1 MENKMLE
8 LLKTR
13 RSVRA
18 YKPEQIQAQELDA
31 VLEAGTYAP
40 TGMGMQ
46 SPVIVAV
53 QSPSYRRAVM
63 ELNQKARGMEGDP
76 YYGAPTIVLVLADP
90 ARGTCVEDASCVL
103 CTMMEAAHA
112 VGLASCWIHGE
123 REMFQLP
130 EGKALLRE
138 WGLPQDL
145 RGVGSLALG
154 YAAGPCPSPRS
165 ARPATSTK
173 SEKALANGPRKR
185 DRSFRFLPGAGF
197 PCNFPLEKL

>member
-13 RSVRA
+13 RSVRS
-18 YKPEQIQAQELDA
+18 YKPEQIAAQELDA

-53 QSPSYRRAVM
+53 QDAQTRQAVM
-63 ELNQKARGMEGDP
+63 ELNQQARGGSGDP

-90 ARGTCVEDASCVL
+90 ERGTCVEDGACVL
-103 CTMMEAAHA
+103 CNMMNAAHSL
-112 VGLASCWIHGE
+112 GLASCWIHGE

-130 EGKALLRE
+130 EGKALLRQ
-138 WGLPQDL
+138 WGLPETL
-145 RGVGSLALG
+145 RGVGSIALG
-154 YAAGPCPSPRS
+154 YAAGPLPQPPAWLIS
-165 ARPATSTK
+165 ALPALFLLVTAGGLLISYFV
-173 SEKALANGPRKR
+173 SRGIYERKE
-185 DRSFRFLPGAGF
+185 L
-197 PCNFPLEKL
+197 

>member
-1 MENKMLE
+1 METKMLA

-13 RSVRA
+13 RSGRA
-18 YKPEQIQAQELDA
+18 YKPEQIQPQELDA

-53 QSPSYRRAVM
+53 QSPQYRRAVM

-154 YAAGPCPSPRS
+154 YAAGPLPQPKER
-165 ARPATSTK
+165 
-173 SEKALANGPRKR
+173 KAGYIHKV
-185 DRSFRFLPGAGF
+185 
-197 PCNFPLEKL
+197 

>member
-18 YKPEQIQAQELDA
+18 YKPEQIQPQELDA

-53 QSPSYRRAVM
+53 QSPQYRRAVM

-123 REMFQLP
+123 REMFHLP

-154 YAAGPCPSPRS
+154 YAAGPLPQPKER
-165 ARPATSTK
+165 
-173 SEKALANGPRKR
+173 KAGYIHKV
-185 DRSFRFLPGAGF
+185 
-197 PCNFPLEKL
+197 

>member
-13 RSVRA
+13 RGVRA

-103 CTMMEAAHA
+103 CTMME
-112 VGLASCWIHGE
+112 LSLIHI
-123 REMFQLP
+123 
-130 EGKALLRE
+130 
-138 WGLPQDL
+138 
-145 RGVGSLALG
+145 
-154 YAAGPCPSPRS
+154 
-165 ARPATSTK
+165 
-173 SEKALANGPRKR
+173 
-185 DRSFRFLPGAGF
+185 
-197 PCNFPLEKL
+197 

>member
-13 RSVRA
+13 RSVRS
-18 YKPEQIQAQELDA
+18 YKPEQIAAQELDA

-53 QSPSYRRAVM
+53 QDAQTRQDVM
-63 ELNQKARGMEGDP
+63 ELNQQARGGSGDP

-90 ARGTCVEDASCVL
+90 ERGTCVEDGACVL
-103 CTMMEAAHA
+103 CNMMNAAHSL
-112 VGLASCWIHGE
+112 GLASCWIHGE

-130 EGKALLRE
+130 EGKALLRQ
-138 WGLPQDL
+138 WGLPETL
-145 RGVGSLALG
+145 RGVGAIALG
-154 YAAGPCPSPRS
+154 YAAGPLPQP
-165 ARPATSTK
+165 K
-173 SEKALANGPRKR
+173 PRKE
-185 DRSFRFLPGAGF
+185 GYIH
-197 PCNFPLEKL
+197 KV

>member
-53 QSPSYRRAVM
+53 QSPFYRRAVM

-123 REMFQLP
+123 HEMFQLP

-154 YAAGPCPSPRS
+154 YAAGPLPQPKER
-165 ARPATSTK
+165 
-173 SEKALANGPRKR
+173 KAGYIHKV
-185 DRSFRFLPGAGF
+185 
-197 PCNFPLEKL
+197 

>member
-76 YYGAPTIVLVLADP
+76 YYGAPP
-90 ARGTCVEDASCVL
+90 L
-103 CTMMEAAHA
+103 CW
-112 VGLASCWIHGE
+112 CW
-123 REMFQLP
+123 RT
-130 EGKALLRE
+130 R
-138 WGLPQDL
+138 
-145 RGVGSLALG
+145 
-154 YAAGPCPSPRS
+154 
-165 ARPATSTK
+165 
-173 SEKALANGPRKR
+173 
-185 DRSFRFLPGAGF
+185 PGA
-197 PCNFPLEKL
+197 PVWRTPPVCYAP

>member
-18 YKPEQIQAQELDA
+18 YKPDQVTPQELDA

-53 QSPSYRRAVM
+53 QSPKYRQAVM
-63 ELNQKARGMEGDP
+63 ELNQLARGMENDP
-76 YYGAPTIVLVLADP
+76 YYGAPTILLVLADP
-90 ARGTCVEDASCVL
+90 DRGTCVEDGSCVL
-103 CTMMEAAHA
+103 CTMMDAAHA
-112 VGLASCWIHGE
+112 LGLSSCWIHGE
-123 REMFQLP
+123 KEMFQLP
-130 EGKALLRE
+130 QGKALLKE
-138 WGLPQDL
+138 WGLPENL

-154 YAAGPCPSPRS
+154 YAQGPLPQPRE
-165 ARPATSTK
+165 R
-173 SEKALANGPRKR
+173 KADYIHKV
-185 DRSFRFLPGAGF
+185 
-197 PCNFPLEKL
+197 

>member
-13 RSVRA
+13 RSVRS
-18 YKPEQIQAQELDA
+18 YKPEQIAAQELDA

-53 QSPSYRRAVM
+53 QDAQTRQAVM
-63 ELNQKARGMEGDP
+63 DRLTKLNAAVIGKDVDP

-90 ARGTCVEDASCVL
+90 ERGTCVEDGACVL
-103 CTMMEAAHA
+103 CNMMNAAHSL
-112 VGLASCWIHGE
+112 GLASCWIHGE

-130 EGKALLRE
+130 EGKALLRQ
-138 WGLPQDL
+138 WGLPETL
-145 RGVGSLALG
+145 RGVGSIALG
-154 YAAGPCPSPRS
+154 YAAGPLPQP
-165 ARPATSTK
+165 K
-173 SEKALANGPRKR
+173 PRKE
-185 DRSFRFLPGAGF
+185 GYIH
-197 PCNFPLEKL
+197 KV

>member
-8 LLKTR
+8 LLKSR

-123 REMFQLP
+123 HEMFQLP

-154 YAAGPCPSPRS
+154 YAAGPLPQPKER
-165 ARPATSTK
+165 
-173 SEKALANGPRKR
+173 KAGYIHKV
-185 DRSFRFLPGAGF
+185 
-197 PCNFPLEKL
+197 

>member
-13 RSVRA
+13 RSVRS
-18 YKPEQIQAQELDA
+18 YKPEQIAAQELDA

-53 QSPSYRRAVM
+53 QSPQYRRAVM

-154 YAAGPCPSPRS
+154 YAAGPLPQPKER
-165 ARPATSTK
+165 
-173 SEKALANGPRKR
+173 KAGYIHKV
-185 DRSFRFLPGAGF
+185 
-197 PCNFPLEKL
+197 